1 MHKILKDHLSKHWDS
16 HQVVDVLDP
25 DFGMEAVVGDPAL
38 EQALDPGWV
47 SVLPF
52 QSQVPVVDFET
63 LENKNSE

>member
-1 MHKILKDHLSKHWDS
+1 MHKILKDHLSQLCFS

-25 DFGMEAVVGDPAL
+25 GFGMEAVVGDPAL